1 MINTPPPPPPL
12 PPSLKVSSPKHVSKK
27 ARKDCHVQC
36 KLVLSLRKWNCE
48 RKERKGKDAGQKVI
62 GFRSSADVLAF
73 HADVLRA
80 SSRVP
85 SPARFNRRSLGGLR
99 DESKERRASVAS
111 HADVLGGSSRVS
123 SPARFNRRS
132 LGGLRDESK
141 ERRASVASHADVLG
155 GSSGTRDEPL
165 RTTTWEAT
173 AWASTEVYPGETFPS
188 PERNPPF

>member
-1 MINTPPPPPPL
+1 MKREIPNLSSVKCKTAILISMKRDQYPPTPPPPL

-48 RKERKGKDAGQKVI
+48 RKERKEKNAGQKVI
-62 GFRSSADVLAF
+62 GFRSSDDVLAF
-73 HADVLRA
+73 HPDVLRA

-85 SPARFNRRSLGGLR
+85 SPALFNRRSLGGLR
-99 DESKERRASVAS
+99 DESKER
-111 HADVLGGSSRVS
+111 H
-123 SPARFNRRS
+123 
-132 LGGLRDESK
+132 
-141 ERRASVASHADVLG
+141 ASVASHADVLG

-165 RTTTWEAT
+165 RKTAWEAT

>member
-1 MINTPPPPPPL
+1 M
-12 PPSLKVSSPKHVSKK
+12 
-27 ARKDCHVQC
+27 
-36 KLVLSLRKWNCE
+36 
-48 RKERKGKDAGQKVI
+48 I

-85 SPARFNRRSLGGLR
+85 SPARFNRRSFGGLR

-111 HADVLGGSSRVS
+111 PADVLGASSRVS

-165 RTTTWEAT
+165 RTT

-188 PERNPPF
+188 PERNPLF